1 VLPIYTYLYVNLEY
15 IVVYARL
22 QQTCLTVNIEQS
34 QWRGLLKRNLLGA
47 PPWMR
52 VDNVTCMINAH
63 PQSEVNRRVP
73 VEITVSLPS
82 SELTLIFEN
91 ITLPLVQLMLRRG
104 APATE
109 RWKHWGNGAVEQWSS
124 ESLGDSFAWKGWRLQ
139 VVSPLCEM
147 ESVH

>member
-1 VLPIYTYLYVNLEY
+1 MLPIYTYLYVNLEY

-109 RWKHWGNGAVEQWSS
+109 RWKH
-124 ESLGDSFAWKGWRLQ
+124 
-139 VVSPLCEM
+139 
-147 ESVH
+147 